1 VYLYV
6 MNSSSGGAVGGCV
19 CFIGGCVCWG
29 REKVRVNV
37 KNEKSRDKLTLLGG
51 VFVCMCVMQEKAQ

>member
-1 VYLYV
+1 
-6 MNSSSGGAVGGCV
+6 
-19 CFIGGCVCWG
+19 VCWG